1 MLKDFYRLKD
11 LGRDDLKKIMR
22 KVLFV
27 TGIRSEYDIL
37 YSVISAVQ
45 KKTDMEVGLV
55 VTGAHLSPMYG
66 YTVREIEKDGFPI
79 IARIESLLN
88 SDSAVGR
95 VKSAAI
101 QLSSLIDV
109 FSQYCPSFVV
119 APMDREEAITVAL
132 AGAYMKIPVV
142 HIGGGDT
149 AADGNID
156 NAVRHAV
163 TKLSHLHMVTTHSSA
178 ARVIALGE
186 EPFRVHITGAPGL
199 DRLVE
204 LPDMPAVDLWS
215 RFGYDP
221 EDKPFAVLIQH
232 SIISD
237 VERAGEL
244 MAITIESLVSLGL
257 PAFVSYP
264 NSDAGSQEIIEVI
277 ETYSKRYPGLFH
289 KYKNLPRLEFVNL
302 MRRAHVMVGNSS
314 CGIIEAPLFHLPV
327 VNIGPRQRGR
337 EHSKNVQFVEHEITQ
352 IRAAIRRAVFDEEYR
367 RSVDQCVNPY
377 GDGHAGERFAD
388 ILAAVPID
396 EKLLFKRITY

>member
-1 MLKDFYRLKD
+1 
-11 LGRDDLKKIMR
+11 MR

-37 YSVISAVQ
+37 CSIMRSVQ
-45 KKTDMEVGLV
+45 KRADMEVALV

-66 YTVREIEKDGFPI
+66 YTISEVEKDGFPI

-88 SDSAVGR
+88 SDSAIGR

-101 QLSSLIDV
+101 QLSGLIDV
-109 FSQYCPSFVV
+109 IAQHRPSFVV
-119 APMDREEAITVAL
+119 APMDREEAITVAM
-132 AGAYMKIPVV
+132 AGAYMQIPVV
-142 HIGGGDT
+142 HVGGGDT
-149 AADGNID
+149 AEDGNID
-156 NAVRHAV
+156 NSVRHAV

-204 LPDMPAVDLWS
+204 LPDIPSADLWG
-215 RFGYDP
+215 RLGYDP
-221 EDKPFAVLIQH
+221 GNEPFAILIQH

-237 VERAGEL
+237 VDRAGEL
-244 MAITIESLVSLGL
+244 MAITIESLVSIDL

-264 NSDAGSQEIIEVI
+264 NSDAGSQQIIDVI
-277 ETYSKRYPGLFH
+277 ETYSKRYPGLLH
-289 KYKNLPRLEFVNL
+289 KYQNLPRIEFVNL

-337 EHSKNVQFVEHEITQ
+337 EHSNNVQFVDHDSAQ
-352 IRAAIRRAVFDEEYR
+352 IRSAIRRAVFDEEYR
-367 RSVDQCVNPY
+367 RSVGQCENPY
-377 GDGHAGERFAD
+377 GDGHAGERFAA
-388 ILAAVPID
+388 ILATVPID
-396 EKLLFKRITY
+396 EELLAKRITY